1 MSQVLRE
8 FHFQDNVTEPNNG
21 NILLIN
27 NGTICTF
34 SIEGTATSCTV
45 EFEAQSHDGGK
56 FLPCFCYTLDSS
68 TKVVTQATTLNDVL
82 WQLNVSSIRSFRT
95 RIVSISGG
103 YVNIIGTVAG

>member
-1 MSQVLRE
+1 MSQALEE
-8 FHFQDNVTEPNNG
+8 FHFQDNTTQPSNG
-21 NILLIN
+21 NVLLIN
-27 NGTICTF
+27 RGMVCTF

-68 TKVVTQATTLNDVL
+68 TKVATQSTTLNDVL
-82 WQLNVSSIRSFRT
+82 WQLNTPSIHSFRT
-95 RIVSISGG
+95 RIASISGG